1 MECKGADVLRLLEMF
16 NLGFVGAFLFLSD
29 ERCALAGSC
38 ELRKEPDWAFCFE
51 KKGDS
56 AALMPSFKSSFQQA
70 AYEFFFL
77 FFWRGKS
84 LAMRR
89 VPNTELSLYKTSLV
103 NVRGSDV
110 RIFGCSIIHRN
121 IY

>member
-16 NLGFVGAFLFLSD
+16 NLGFVGAFLLLSD
-29 ERCALAGSC
+29 ERCALAGSR
-38 ELRKEPDWAFCFE
+38 ELRKEPDWAFCFQ
-51 KKGDS
+51 KKGIVRRS
-56 AALMPSFKSSFQQA
+56 CQVSNQA
-70 AYEFFFL
+70 FNKLHTNFFFL

-110 RIFGCSIIHRN
+110 RVFGCSIIHRN